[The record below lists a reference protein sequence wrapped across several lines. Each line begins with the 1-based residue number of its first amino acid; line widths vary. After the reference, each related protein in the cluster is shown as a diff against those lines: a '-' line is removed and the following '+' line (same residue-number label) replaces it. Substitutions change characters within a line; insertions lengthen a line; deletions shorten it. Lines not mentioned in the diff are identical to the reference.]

1 MHLYEWK
8 SCRDVNFKF
17 KFNSVFWLTGKIIGF
32 EYFEM
37 ILNEHRLFRVV
48 STNKQLKYYVIS
60 SSKVTR
66 FSKNFSMIFHFFQAT
81 IQPTSVPFTRGHHHH
96 FGFTHSKFEFKFSK
110 IWNFKT
116 KNRQVLYKF
125 YYKHRTLE
133 LYVKALISQSFN
145 SRI

>member
-1 MHLYEWK
+1 MYICTSGKVVEM
-8 SCRDVNFKF
+8 NFKF
-17 KFNSVFWLTGKIIGF
+17 KFKSVFWLTGKIIGF

-96 FGFTHSKFEFKFSK
+96 HFGFTHSKFEFKFSNSQISKPK
-110 IWNFKT
+110 IAKYCTNFIISIGLWNYMSK
-116 KNRQVLYKF
+116 L
-125 YYKHRTLE
+125 
-133 LYVKALISQSFN
+133 
-145 SRI
+145 